1 MKRLELD
8 LVLAEKV
15 LVLPEPVQQLPLGK
29 PSPPGAGLRRRDAL
43 DLVPDA
49 VCTGEVAVALDLAL
63 LAEDA
68 GEDALRLWPGVARLR
83 FERRR

>member
-8 LVLAEKV
+8 LVLPEKV

-29 PSPPGAGLRRRDAL
+29 PPPPGAGLRRRDAL
-43 DLVPDA
+43 DLVSDA
-49 VCTGEVAVALDLAL
+49 VCTGKAAVALDLAL

-68 GEDALRLWPGVARLR
+68 GEDALRLWPGVTRLR